1 MYISYI
7 SSSIQIYIQQETC
20 FQNIY
25 KEHIK
30 SSRKPTEKRQTS
42 TKKAIQVTNK
52 HEKVLSFINPQKC
65 KLNPQH
71 HITADHQNG

>member
-7 SSSIQIYIQQETC
+7 SSSIEICIQQGTC

-25 KEHIK
+25 KEHVK
-30 SSRKPTEKRQTS
+30 SSKNPTEKRQTF

-52 HEKVLSFINPQKC
+52 HEKVLCFINPQKY
-65 KLNPQH
+65 KLNPQY
-71 HITADHQNG
+71 HIAAGPQNG